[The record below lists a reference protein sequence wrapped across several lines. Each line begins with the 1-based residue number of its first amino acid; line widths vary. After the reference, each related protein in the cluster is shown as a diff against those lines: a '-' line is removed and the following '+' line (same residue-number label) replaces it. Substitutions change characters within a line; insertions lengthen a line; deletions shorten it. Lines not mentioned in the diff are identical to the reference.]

1 MATTAQY
8 ASTPVVG
15 SATLTTADTS
25 LTAPTTVGTVL
36 TAGASGTRIDY
47 IEIQGVATTVAS
59 LVNLFIYDGTNYI
72 LWQQVPVV
80 AITSSTTTPAFNAV
94 LSSNVNANVMPL
106 TLPTGYSLRAT
117 TSVTQTGVRVTAYGG
132 NF

>member
-1 MATTAQY
+1 MSTTAQY
-8 ASTPVVG
+8 ASTPKFG

-25 LTAPTTVGTVL
+25 LTAPTTVGTIVS
-36 TAGASGTRIDY
+36 AGASGTRIDY
-47 IEIQGVATTVAS
+47 IEVIGVATTVAS

-72 LWQQVPVV
+72 LWQQVPVI
-80 AITSSTTTPAFNAV
+80 AITSSTTAPAFVAN
-94 LSSNVNANVMPL
+94 LSSNSNSNVMPL

-132 NF
+132 DF

>member
-1 MATTAQY
+1 MSTTPQY

-25 LTAPTTVGTVL
+25 LTAPTTVSTIL

-47 IEIQGVATTVAS
+47 IEVMGVATTTACI
-59 LVNLFIYDGTNYI
+59 VNLFIYDGTNYI
-72 LWQQVPVV
+72 LWQQIPVLAV
-80 AITSSTTTPAFNAV
+80 TTSTTTPSFTAN
-94 LSSNVNANVMPL
+94 LSSNSNANVMPL
-106 TLPTGYSLRAT
+106 TIPTGYSLRAT
-117 TSVTQTGVRVTAYGG
+117 VTVTQTGVRVTAYGG

>member
-1 MATTAQY
+1 MSTSAQY
-8 ASTPVVG
+8 ASTPKVG

-25 LTAPTTVGTVL
+25 LTAPSTVGTVVS
-36 TAGASGTRIDY
+36 AGASGTRIDY
-47 IEIQGVATTVAS
+47 IEVMGVATTVAS

-72 LWQQVPVV
+72 LWQQVPVI
-80 AITSSTTTPAFNAV
+80 AITTSTTTPSFVAN
-94 LSSNVNANVMPL
+94 LSSNSNSNVMPL

-132 NF
+132 DF